1 MDLHEMRRL
10 VRNSD
15 SPAYMDAE
23 EIRYVMI
30 KEKIQLLSKLIY
42 ESISISLFSELPLT
56 ELELITNNVD
66 NIDSLRSRINDICNI
81 IDRINKKEIDKY
93 TNVKTT
99 GSKQTLINLLKTIL
113 PMAHDQINKS
123 IENPLDIIFLVRAYY
138 IHGRNKNITKA
149 LAYLEIDSVSL
160 DNFPLVWNKIY
171 FLFYSIIDSII
182 EILQNKGN
190 SFTQNTIDDKTR
202 KMLIAFT
209 FKRFD
214 QTLNMPQIKGVLLYL
229 LSENEILD
237 LKLAEHF
244 NISIDELREDLLCL
258 YPSFIDFKYYDEQST
273 VITLNKEI
281 MQPLKQ
287 FYFNGS
293 IK

>member
-113 PMAHDQINKS
+113 QMAHDQINKS
-123 IENPLDIIFLVRAYY
+123 IENTLDIIFLVRAY
-138 IHGRNKNITKA
+138 
-149 LAYLEIDSVSL
+149 
-160 DNFPLVWNKIY
+160 
-171 FLFYSIIDSII
+171 
-182 EILQNKGN
+182 
-190 SFTQNTIDDKTR
+190 
-202 KMLIAFT
+202 
-209 FKRFD
+209 
-214 QTLNMPQIKGVLLYL
+214 
-229 LSENEILD
+229 
-237 LKLAEHF
+237 
-244 NISIDELREDLLCL
+244 
-258 YPSFIDFKYYDEQST
+258 
-273 VITLNKEI
+273 
-281 MQPLKQ
+281 
-287 FYFNGS
+287 
-293 IK
+293 